1 MHRRKFRSQTSDNQ
15 YGQME
20 KQRWEESEKR
30 KEEERRSEKRKA
42 AERRS
47 KALQNVE
54 KSRNT
59 VLFQCFG
66 APEGRRGGSLKWRV
80 RSHLVRW
87 EMRNCT
93 PLWWEPNCEKRNR
106 FGALLEVETLQK
118 CTPFG
123 SQRVKMSKHT
133 TFGALLKIQILKN
146 CTPLRCEAHLEVKMA
161 KTHHVR
167 STFGSSDVEKVDA
180 GLARSTL
187 GSQNVK
193 NTAGSEHFWKL
204 RCWKSARRCG
214 AKHISK

>member
-1 MHRRKFRSQTSDNQ
+1 MGRVREEKGRRKKIRE
-15 YGQME
+15 E
-20 KQRWEESEKR
+20 KGSR
-30 KEEERRSEKRKA
+30 KKI
-42 AERRS
+42 

-123 SQRVKMSKHT
+123 SQRSKCQNTPHSEHFWKFRYSKT
-133 TFGALLKIQILKN
+133 ARRCGAKHIWKSKWPKHI
-146 CTPLRCEAHLEVKMA
+146 

-167 STFGSSDVEKVDA
+167 STFGSSDVAKVDA